1 MLIFRMPEHSKS
13 ILGNA
18 LCTYSGSRAHRK
30 GASLQ
35 HGTLVCANGASEDV
49 HDSSA
54 YPPRIF
60 GDVPTEYSARHK
72 SSRMSARRCPHR
84 HASRSRRRCVR
95 QGERVSLRGG
105 AAQRGLPQARSE
117 QPVFLD
123 GSTAGRCVRRQERL
137 DAGGC
142 SSAIGRARLLGLRQ
156 DQVVRGRHIRPRA
169 PRRRSVFLR
178 CFRPDGV
185 CRALEAS

>member
-1 MLIFRMPEHSKS
+1 MLIFRMPERSKS

-18 LCTYSGSRAHRK
+18 PRTYSGTRAHWK
-30 GASLQ
+30 GTTLQ

-95 QGERVSLRGG
+95 QGEGVSLRGG
-105 AAQRGLPQARSE
+105 AAQHGLPQARSE
-117 QPVFLD
+117 QPAVLD
-123 GSTAGRCVRRQERL
+123 GSTGGRCVRRQERPH
-137 DAGGC
+137 AGGC
-142 SSAIGRARLLGLRQ
+142 SSAIGGARLLGLGH
-156 DQVVRGRHIRPRA
+156 DQVVRACHLRPTASSRVA
-169 PRRRSVFLR
+169 ALPR
-178 CFRPDGV
+178 
-185 CRALEAS
+185 